1 MRAEQVRDFLRSDYD
16 AFVNVGIPAGGTF
29 TGAEGVKTPAEV
41 AMYGGV
47 AGEQYDPC
55 YHEACD
61 TFDSVFSFPPGLP
74 ALNGNR
80 AKALDEMIDGGA
92 HATLTFAQTTS
103 AVQGTDKGE
112 VNTQYQPEYRGSDLR
127 R

>member
-1 MRAEQVRDFLRSDYD
+1 M
-16 AFVNVGIPAGGTF
+16 
-29 TGAEGVKTPAEV
+29 KTPAEV
-41 AMYGGV
+41 SIYGGV

-55 YHEACD
+55 YHAACD
-61 TFDSVFSFPPGLP
+61 TFDSVFAFPPGLP
-74 ALNGNR
+74 ALNGNG
-80 AKALDEMIDGGA
+80 AKALGEMIDGGA
-92 HATLTFAQTTS
+92 HATLAFAQTTS